1 MREHQETATGTALAA
16 GTYSGY
22 SLHAHRPE
30 QGINLILSQ
39 PGISS
44 SRVTRLS
51 PTAVWALAEPG
62 TELPPRERP
71 VQVLLD
77 DNGRTIG
84 PLRGEIFWSDPRHQ
98 NAPFGIQFVDVT
110 LEQGRQIL
118 SVLDVAAR
126 EGRALPAVS
135 PRPIEEAL
143 VDPERIRSIL
153 KAVCVMKHQGLLR
166 QLGRTMRVSLEY
178 FDVEASQLHWRLE
191 EPDAHW
197 GPAPHDIEVVGY
209 NSAYRLRVPAR
220 QVRGNRLVT
229 PIPRQLWRVRHR
241 SQRRVPAP
249 PGLHVHFHHPLWTE
263 LGARACD
270 VLDVSFTGLS
280 LRGAPD
286 ELVFPGLILRP
297 LELRDAQGESV
308 WLRGEVRYVGETSAD
323 GQRMLGLQV
332 TPLSPEDETRWVR
345 LVSHCL
351 CPNTRGGEAWL
362 EPLWE
367 LLADS
372 GYFNLAGQD
381 AERVESQRALFL
393 DTSRRA
399 AQVPQ
404 LFCQTVWPSERGVE
418 GTLSSVRAYRH
429 AWLIHQLAKRP
440 GRPPGDV
447 PPGQILRDLHV
458 RTMEHTQSDADFRW
472 LLAYADANHPLLER
486 LHLTYARAHEDTGEA
501 LVMPVR
507 MRQVRCDE
515 PSGQLENGFAWGPA
529 DAEERVRVAEEIARI
544 RPAAYVDA
552 LDLTPERLELRG
564 TAEAWRAA
572 GMERERQVLV
582 ARHEGLAVAAVVV
595 ELAQEGTNLF
605 GLLDTARLFPLA
617 PGGEDTFVALLDAAR
632 AWYAARGRSS
642 FTLVS
647 EREEDDALLAGT
659 RLHEVP
665 GTRPCLWLLSA
676 RMLPEFLE
684 YVSEATVGRLPPP
697 SLDA

>member
-1 MREHQETATGTALAA
+1 MREHQETATATALAA

-22 SLHAHRPE
+22 SLHAHRPD

-71 VQVLLD
+71 LQVLLD

-118 SVLDVAAR
+118 SALDVASR

-178 FDVEASQLHWRLE
+178 FDVEGSQLHWRLE
-191 EPDAHW
+191 EPGAQW

-220 QVRGNRLVT
+220 AVRGERLVT

-249 PGLHVHFHHPLWTE
+249 PGLQAHFHHPLWRE

-280 LRGAPD
+280 LSGAPD

-297 LELRDAQGESV
+297 MEVRDARGESL
-308 WLRGEVRYVGETSAD
+308 WLRGEVRYVGETNAD
-323 GQRMLGLQV
+323 GRRMLGVQV
-332 TPLSPEDETRWVR
+332 TPLSAEDETRWVR

-372 GYFNLAGQD
+372 GYFQLTGLP
-381 AERVESQRALFL
+381 AERVEAERALFL

-399 AQVPQ
+399 AQAPQ

-429 AWLIHQLAKRP
+429 GWLIHQLARRP
-440 GRPPGDV
+440 GKPPGHV
-447 PPGQILRDLHV
+447 PSGQILRDLHV
-458 RTMEHTQSDADFRW
+458 RTLEHAQSDADFRW
-472 LLAYADANHPLLER
+472 LMAYAGEHHPLFER
-486 LHLTYARAHEDTGEA
+486 LHLTFARAHEASGDA
-501 LVMPVR
+501 AVMPVR
-507 MRQVRCDE
+507 MATLRSDT
-515 PSGQLENGFAWGPA
+515 PSDVDAPGIECGPA
-529 DAEERVRVAEEIARI
+529 DAEERVDVALELARI

-572 GMERERQVLV
+572 GLERERQVLV
-582 ARHEGLAVAAVVV
+582 ARHEGQVVAAALV
-595 ELAQEGTNLF
+595 ELAQEGATLS
-605 GLLDTARLFPLA
+605 GLLDTVRLFPLA
-617 PGGEDTFVALLDAAR
+617 PGGEDTFPTLLDEAR
-632 AWYAARGRSS
+632 AWYAARERAT
-642 FTLVS
+642 FTLVV
-647 EREEDDALLAGT
+647 EREEDEVLLEADSP
-659 RLHEVP
+659 RQ
-665 GTRPCLWLLSA
+665 CLWLLSA
-676 RMLPEFLE
+676 RLLPEFLE
-684 YVSEATVGRLPPP
+684 YVSEATVGRLPPTP
-697 SLDA
+697 PDA